1 MNNPFDN
8 LTQVQIAKLYELLG
22 VHIYSYKKDEEI
34 LPTLKSKNIVGII
47 LSGRAQILN
56 VEYNGNEIVLE
67 NLVAN
72 SVFSTNMSATYI
84 ENYEIIA
91 KENTEVLL
99 IDYNNLIKPSNLSHN
114 YFNIFLNNLFSIMN
128 VKFRKTNERI
138 KVLEEK
144 QIRNKLLMFFRI
156 EYLKTRQKYI
166 ELPFSWKEFS
176 DYIAVNRTAMF
187 REIKNLKEEKFIEV
201 KGRKIKLLY
210 M

>member
-8 LTQVQIAKLYELLG
+8 LSQLQISKLYELLG

-67 NLVAN
+67 TLVAN

-91 KENTEVLL
+91 KEDIEVLL

-114 YFNIFLNNLFSIMN
+114 YFNIFLNNLFNIMN
-128 VKFRKTNERI
+128 VKFRKANERM

-156 EYLKTRQKYI
+156 EYLKTRQNYI

-187 REIKNLKEEKFIEV
+187 REIKSLKEEKFIEV
-201 KGRKIKLLY
+201 KGRKISLLY
-210 M
+210 I